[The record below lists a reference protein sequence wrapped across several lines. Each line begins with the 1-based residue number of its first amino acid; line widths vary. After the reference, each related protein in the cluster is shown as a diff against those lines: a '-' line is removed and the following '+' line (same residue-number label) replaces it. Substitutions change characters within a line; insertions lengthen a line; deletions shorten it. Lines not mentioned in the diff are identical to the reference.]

1 MWLST
6 DLRWKRADYC
16 RVDPSNEETQM
27 TMAPKEPKDLALAPV
42 AAAID
47 LNLQRLRGRTPQDID
62 YELTL
67 ELNQAPNGADRDERG
82 ARVLRVALRDV
93 DLHHWTAALTDD
105 CSSVRLSGGS
115 VSIDLGL
122 SASVRTYIVDGFE
135 PSSSH
140 SSPGAS

>member
-1 MWLST
+1 
-6 DLRWKRADYC
+6 
-16 RVDPSNEETQM
+16 M

-47 LNLQRLRGRTPQDID
+47 VNLQRLRDKAPQDID

-67 ELNQAPNGADRDERG
+67 ELNQSPSGRDADERA

-93 DLHHWTAALTDD
+93 EMHHWTAAVTDD
-105 CSSVRLSGGS
+105 CSSLRLSGGS

-122 SASVRTYIVDGFE
+122 SASVRGYIVDGVE
-135 PSSSH
+135 SSSSQ
-140 SSPGAS
+140 SSAGTT